1 METFYLVDYE
11 NVGGEGLRGCNK
23 LNKTDHIIIFF
34 TKNAKKIDMSEIANH
49 GEATLEMIEVPAGRQ
64 SADHHIGSYL
74 GYLVGNKEEKEC
86 RIVIISK
93 DTDFDNV
100 IKFWRTRRGTKA
112 SRTEKIK
119 ELTEKLNTG
128 KQSTNTKQATDIK
141 NTKGKVSG
149 AKKSKLNQEVMQ
161 AIREAGFSA
170 AAGNAVAQL
179 VTGVYG
185 EENMMSEIHN
195 GLKAMYTNYLE
206 VYQVVKPVASKYAK
220 STVEPA
226 KAPIRS
232 KSDINSSIMQLCR
245 KAGFE
250 AGIANFV
257 ASTVVKSVG
266 VKNRKNEV
274 YRKIVLKYGQKKGL
288 NIYNHIKKHI

>member
-1 METFYLVDYE
+1 MRTIETFYLVDYE
-11 NVGGEGLRGCNK
+11 NVGSEGLSGCNK
-23 LNKTDHIIIFF
+23 LNKTDHILIFF

-49 GEATLEMIEVPAGRQ
+49 GEATLDMIEVPAGRQ

-100 IKFWRTRRGTKA
+100 IKFWRTRRGAKA
-112 SRTEKIK
+112 SRREKINCSTPKMTTEK
-119 ELTEKLNTG
+119 
-128 KQSTNTKQATDIK
+128 QSSNIK
-141 NTKGKVSG
+141 NAKGKVSG

-161 AIREAGFSA
+161 AIRGAGFSA

-220 STVEPA
+220 STVEHT
-226 KAPIRS
+226 KAPIQN
-232 KSDINSSIMQLCR
+232 KSEINNSTMQLCR
-245 KAGFE
+245 RAGFE
-250 AGIANFV
+250 ADVANFV

-274 YRKIVLKYGQKKGL
+274 YRKIVLKYGQSKGL